1 MLNSFPLPA
10 APPSDAM
17 RDLMRSPGPA
27 REGLPHAGWWCVA
40 LVLICLLP
48 RLAMA
53 WRQEVICRD
62 GVYYIQL
69 ASALEERD
77 WDRGFGSVGLNV
89 YPAALTALHSAGLDF
104 PTAGQLWG
112 VALASLAVLPLF
124 GWVRR
129 VFDDR
134 VALTACLL
142 YAAHPKLIEW
152 SPALVRD
159 PTFWFLWSASIYSL
173 VRAMNEVRL
182 GWFLLAGVTT
192 ALAIH
197 TRFEGWLLYLP
208 WMAWTWRRGRYLL
221 ESRGA
226 LWRGSLAGLAAYPV
240 LLVLVN
246 VTVLHDCP
254 TWQLG
259 SFQRLQYVHWWWQGE
274 TPHTAQ
280 LPLAPPTPPAT
291 STVTNVRHASLLL
304 GAGELKADSWPFV
317 FKYLDALRR
326 GFDLGF
332 GLFAAWGMW
341 RWRWLWQRGDY
352 LALLVVAAA
361 IFGAIWIHFWYA
373 GATSSRYVLTV
384 LLLALP
390 WTALGCL
397 DVAER
402 IVELARRR
410 RPAFALQ
417 YATVWSLVVAAFLAV
432 GSARALTTSDH
443 GLAREAALGRWLA
456 GRVDPQ
462 TPVALTKT
470 MPLCAYYAGSSE
482 TVTWLETRDTKWPA
496 MIGNPN
502 LRLAIV
508 ESSAVT
514 ESTIAGLAPDWRLVA
529 RESLPEACRRG
540 NFAIF
545 VRGENLLTALTAPA
559 DTTARSP
566 GKATV
571 ER

>member
-1 MLNSFPLPA
+1 L
-10 APPSDAM
+10 
-17 RDLMRSPGPA
+17 
-27 REGLPHAGWWCVA
+27 
-40 LVLICLLP
+40 
-48 RLAMA
+48 A

-69 ASALEERD
+69 ASALEERN

-89 YPAALTALHSAGLDF
+89 YPAALAALHAAGLDF

-112 VALASLAVLPLF
+112 VALASLAVSPLF

-129 VFDDR
+129 LFDDR

-159 PTFWFLWSASIYSL
+159 PTFWFLWSASIYCL
-173 VRAMNEVRL
+173 VRAINEVRL
-182 GWFLLAGVTT
+182 GWFLLAGGTT

-208 WMAWTWRRGRYLL
+208 WLAWTWRRAHYLL
-221 ESRGA
+221 AARGA

-240 LLVLVN
+240 LLILVN
-246 VTVLHDCP
+246 VTLLHDCP
-254 TWQLG
+254 RWQLG

-274 TPHTAQ
+274 APHTAQ
-280 LPLAPPTPPAT
+280 LPLRPLTPPAN

-332 GLFAAWGMW
+332 GLFAAWGIW
-341 RWRWLWQRGDY
+341 RWRSLWQRGDY

-402 IVELARRR
+402 VVDLARRR
-410 RPAFALQ
+410 RPAFSVP
-417 YATVWSLVVAAFLAV
+417 YATVWSVVVAAFFVV
-432 GSARALTTSDH
+432 GSARALTSRDQ

-456 GRVDPQ
+456 GRVDPE

-482 TVTWLETRDTKWPA
+482 TVTWLETRDPKWPA
-496 MIGNPN
+496 MIGNPS

-529 RESLPEACRRG
+529 RESLPESCRRG

-545 VRGENLLTALTAPA
+545 VRGESLLAALTAPS
-559 DTTARSP
+559 DSMVRFP